1 MNRVHPTATIHG
13 TAIIGDGAI
22 IGKRAFVGE
31 GGVIEEGAF
40 IGERATIREGAS
52 IGEGIVVPAWSQ
64 IRLSASHNP
73 ICITGGELPITI
85 EDTLITVGCE
95 SLTLAEWE
103 AWALERYP
111 ILHQLRGAIVAL
123 ARSHHQGGVRK

>member
-1 MNRVHPTATIHG
+1 MRWITPRGLGNRP
-13 TAIIGDGAI
+13 
-22 IGKRAFVGE
+22 
-31 GGVIEEGAF
+31 
-40 IGERATIREGAS
+40 
-52 IGEGIVVPAWSQ
+52 PA
-64 IRLSASHNP
+64 
-73 ICITGGELPITI
+73 GELPITI